1 MLRDAKYCSTIFEDF
16 TKLCCCSRV
25 LKFNDHVV
33 DVFSTTNIWLG
44 RPHPD
49 FCKAREVHEH
59 SESDVPKKIF
69 DVTRGQTGM
78 KITVEMH
85 EQAMSQETT
94 GLGALCVLSPAGKQ
108 VLSPSECMG
117 YKGV

>member
-1 MLRDAKYCSTIFEDF
+1 
-16 TKLCCCSRV
+16 
-25 LKFNDHVV
+25 
-33 DVFSTTNIWLG
+33 
-44 RPHPD
+44 
-49 FCKAREVHEH
+49 
-59 SESDVPKKIF
+59 
-69 DVTRGQTGM
+69 M

-85 EQAMSQETT
+85 EQAISQETT